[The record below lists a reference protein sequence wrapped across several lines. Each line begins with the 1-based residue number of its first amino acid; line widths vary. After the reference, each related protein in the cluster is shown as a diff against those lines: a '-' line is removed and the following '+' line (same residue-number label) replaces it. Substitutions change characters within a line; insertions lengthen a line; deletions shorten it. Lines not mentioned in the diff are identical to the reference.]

1 MSATVLVVDDLPANV
16 KLLEVK
22 LNAEYYD
29 ILTAKSGIEAL
40 EVVKTQP
47 VDIILLDVMMPDMDG
62 FEACRHLKT
71 NPKTS
76 HIPVV
81 MVTALSEIKDR
92 ITGLEAGAD
101 DFLTKPIDDV
111 ALFARI
117 KSLVRTKIMLDELRL
132 RDQTTVEFGGFGE
145 GINLDPSGANILVVD
160 DDFVQS
166 KQIVNKLS
174 TLDFVKVQALQN
186 PAETIEK
193 VSADDFD
200 LVIIST
206 QLAAIDGL
214 RLCSQMRSHE
224 STRHIPILILVDDS
238 DKNLLIKGLDMGV
251 SDYIMTPI
259 EGNELIARVKTQ
271 IKRKRYQDA
280 LKSNYTKNVNMA
292 MTDALTGVYNRRYF
306 DAHSKNLVDQAHNLG
321 KPLLFIMVDI
331 DHFKKVNDTYGH
343 QAGDVVIKDIA
354 KILNEQVRLTDMVAR
369 FGGEEFVVIMPN
381 TSQSDGEAIAE
392 RLRLKVANY
401 LFKISE
407 TESINKTM
415 SLGVAMLL
423 PGEDKDKLL
432 ARADKALYEA
442 KESGRNKYVI
452 AT

>member
-16 KLLEVK
+16 RLLEVK

-40 EVVKTQP
+40 EVVKTHS

-132 RDQTTVEFGGFGE
+132 RDQTTVEFGGFEG
-145 GINLDPSGANILVVD
+145 GINLDSSGANILVVD

-193 VSADDFD
+193 VSSDDFD

-206 QLAAIDGL
+206 QLEGVDGL

-251 SDYIMTPI
+251 SDYIITPI

-381 TSQSDGEAIAE
+381 TSQSDGEAVAE
-392 RLRLKVANY
+392 RLRLKVENY
-401 LFKISE
+401 SFKISE

-415 SLGVAMLL
+415 SLGVAMLM